1 MAKPKLPNQ
10 KKAYKRLEKR
20 LIQYVASVRAIYE
33 ELNREASQI
42 ALRTDYD
49 PTGEKPFRWADYPQ
63 TTKAVKKL
71 QSSFVRKM
79 ETLIVSGISAEWM
92 ASNKFCDLLADKVMK
107 AYGAKGKKKYY
118 QVNNDAKK
126 AFIARKDRGMN
137 LSQKLWNQ
145 SAEYKAGLEHTLSVA
160 IEKGM
165 SAVTLSKRVSKYLN
179 DFDTMKADYGKR
191 FGKAT
196 NIYDCEYRSIRL
208 ARSEINMAYRNAEQL
223 RWSQM
228 DFIIGYEVKLSDN
241 HNCKGVPNGAFYDIC
256 DDLKGRY
263 PKDFKWSGWH
273 PNCYDAESMVMT
285 AEGWKYFQDVSDDD
299 LIMSLNP
306 ATRQTEWV
314 GITDRQVY
322 AYDGEMMHFKSKVLD
337 CLVTPDHPMV
347 YVNKSDGELR
357 ICPAKDYTQGKGGFY
372 RGADNIGKYK
382 DCIVIG
388 SNRIPF
394 DLYCQFMGYWLA
406 DGYVT
411 RKTLVGIAQK
421 DNEDTKKGII
431 ECISAMGYKVNVSEE
446 RVTFYDADMCEHLRQ
461 FGKTYDKFIPTDIKQ
476 ASAHQIRLFLNA
488 FCDCDGH
495 KRMPKPF
502 IGNHGNVCNPV
513 HSERCYFTTSKAMAT
528 DLCECLLKVG
538 KRPSFEIRQPKVCV
552 GVDGKVVH
560 SKMPMYAIREC
571 CSLTATTFKK
581 QKTHYNGF
589 VYDLTLER
597 NHIMY
602 VSRNGKCFW
611 GSNCRCYVIAII
623 KSEERFWEDE
633 DKRGTDNE
641 PITEMPENFNKW
653 ASLNQ
658 DRIARA
664 EQRGTLPYFVR
675 DNRERV
681 KQAVKQGDV
690 IKE

>member
-10 KKAYKRLEKR
+10 KKAYKSLEKR

-33 ELNREASQI
+33 ELNKEASQI

-49 PTGEKPFRWADYPQ
+49 PTGEKPFRWADFPQ
-63 TTKAVKKL
+63 TTKAIKSL
-71 QSSFVRKM
+71 QSSFVQKM
-79 ETLIVSGISAEWM
+79 ETLIISGISAEWM
-92 ASNKFCDLLADKVMK
+92 ASNRFCDLLADKVMK

-196 NIYDCEYRSIRL
+196 NIYDCEYRSVRL

-273 PNCYDAESMVMT
+273 PNCYDAKSMVMT

-299 LIMSLNP
+299 LILSLNP

-357 ICPAKDYTQGKGGFY
+357 ICPAKEYTQGKGGFY
-372 RGADNIGKYK
+372 RKEG
-382 DCIVIG
+382 V
-388 SNRIPF
+388 
-394 DLYCQFMGYWLA
+394 
-406 DGYVT
+406 
-411 RKTLVGIAQK
+411 
-421 DNEDTKKGII
+421 
-431 ECISAMGYKVNVSEE
+431 VS
-446 RVTFYDADMCEHLRQ
+446 C
-461 FGKTYDKFIPTDIKQ
+461 
-476 ASAHQIRLFLNA
+476 
-488 FCDCDGH
+488 
-495 KRMPKPF
+495 
-502 IGNHGNVCNPV
+502 
-513 HSERCYFTTSKAMAT
+513 
-528 DLCECLLKVG
+528 
-538 KRPSFEIRQPKVCV
+538 
-552 GVDGKVVH
+552 
-560 SKMPMYAIREC
+560 
-571 CSLTATTFKK
+571 FKK

-633 DKRGTDNE
+633 DKRGNDNE
-641 PITEMPENFNKW
+641 TITEMPENFNKW

-681 KQAVKQGDV
+681 KQAIKKGDV
-690 IKE
+690 VKE